1 MKRQQVLD
9 LYFLE
14 ARAKLL
20 DLGAFLDRV
29 ERASGPEDFRLAAF
43 CKALAELSQG
53 GADKA
58 KRVLLAF
65 SDPTREPIPAPTT
78 KSACGAFDP
87 QPSTL
92 NPQP

>member
-1 MKRQQVLD
+1 MTRQQILD

-14 ARAKLL
+14 ARSKLI

-29 ERASGPEDFRLAAF
+29 ERSTGPEDFRLAAF
-43 CKALAELSQG
+43 RKALTELGQG

-65 SDPTREPIPAPTT
+65 SDPTREPIPAATT
-78 KSACGAFDP
+78 KSACGAYGG
-87 QPSTL
+87 L
-92 NPQP
+92 